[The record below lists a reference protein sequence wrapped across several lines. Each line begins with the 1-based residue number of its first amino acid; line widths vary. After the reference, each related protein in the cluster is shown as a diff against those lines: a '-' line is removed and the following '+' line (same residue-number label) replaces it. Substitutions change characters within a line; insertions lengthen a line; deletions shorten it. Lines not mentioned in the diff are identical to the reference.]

1 MSQEIENLVV
11 DNETQNKAILK
22 NIIKDLCS
30 MDQTLFEN
38 KDNFTKMMAILAKK
52 YKRIP
57 SKQDL
62 GMVYREMIKQNPKLE
77 KEGITRMLILRSIRS
92 ESGIVNISVSLPP
105 DKFSCKYNCHF
116 CPNEPGMPRSYL
128 SNEDV
133 FKRAARVGFD
143 TVKQVY
149 DRFDVL
155 AKNGHPIDK
164 IEFRVLGG
172 TFSCYDHSITDVFI
186 RDLYY
191 AANTYYTRKI
201 SCENLPY
208 ENSLLEITRG
218 TIEEEQAKNV
228 FAKVHVV
235 GLGVETRP
243 DEIDEDE
250 IIRFRKYGV
259 TRVELG
265 VQHTDDA
272 LLRRVNRGHLTKHS
286 KNAVRLLKD
295 YGFKVEIHIM
305 ADLPGATPEGDKE
318 CYKQVLTGQ
327 DLIPDYMKDYP
338 CLDVTY
344 TKVKEWKETKDASG
358 KYLWTP
364 YSENTPDAKDL
375 QDVLIYR
382 QSITPKWV
390 RVNRIQRDFK
400 PADEKHDHLG
410 YSSNSIRSNLAQIVK
425 TAAEKQGIYCQ
436 CIRCSEIR
444 DEKFDVKD
452 VKYYIYPFI
461 ASGQQ
466 EFFLT
471 AEIDC
476 VNRNLLLGFLR
487 LRLSSV
493 LQNSVIPELKGK
505 TAMIRELHVYG
516 RVKEVG
522 AKSETSKAQHLGI
535 GKKLLRKAE
544 EISQHHRFSKIAVI
558 SGIGVRDY
566 YRKNGYTLVGTYM
579 IKKIPNRGKNIL
591 FMFLFFL
598 SIFVGIYLY

>member
-1 MSQEIENLVV
+1 MSQEIENLLHQ
-11 DNETQNKAILK
+11 DEDGNKSILK
-22 NIIKDLCS
+22 NIVKYLCS
-30 MDQTLFEN
+30 MDDSIFEN
-38 KDNFTKMMAILAKK
+38 KDNFTKYMTILARK
-52 YKRIP
+52 YKVMP
-57 SKQDL
+57 SKQSL
-62 GMVYREMIKQNPKLE
+62 GMVYREMIKQNPSLE
-77 KEGITRMLILRSIRS
+77 RSSLSNLLILRSIRS

-133 FKRAARVGFD
+133 FKRAARVNFD
-143 TVKQVY
+143 TVQQVY

-172 TFSCYDHSITDVFI
+172 TFSCYDKEITDVFI

-191 AANTYYTRKI
+191 AANTYYTHNQNATSETI
-201 SCENLPY
+201 P
-208 ENSLLEITRG
+208 RG

-228 FAKVHVV
+228 FARVHVV

-250 IIRFRKYGV
+250 IIRFRRYGI

-265 VQHTDDA
+265 VQHTDDN
-272 LLRRVNRGHLTKHS
+272 LLRKVNRGHLTKHS
-286 KNAVRLLKD
+286 KNAIRLLKD

-318 CYKQVLTGQ
+318 CYTQVLCGQ

-338 CLDVTY
+338 CLDVTF
-344 TKVKEWKETKDASG
+344 TKVKEWKENTNPDGSPINPSVPT
-358 KYLWTP
+358 WSP
-364 YSENTPDAKDL
+364 YSEKTPDAREL

-400 PADEKHDHLG
+400 PADDKHDNLG
-410 YSSNSIRSNLAQIVK
+410 YTSQSIRSNLAQIVK
-425 TAAEKQGIYCQ
+425 DAAEKQGIYCQ

-444 DEKFDVKD
+444 DEKFKIDDVKFY
-452 VKYYIYPFI
+452 VYPFI

-466 EFFLT
+466 EFFLS
-471 AEIDC
+471 AEIEKP
-476 VNRNLLLGFLR
+476 NRNLLLGFLR

-493 LQNSVIPELKGK
+493 LKQSIIPELKGN

-522 AKSETSKAQHLGI
+522 VKSEKSEAQHLGI
-535 GKKLLRKAE
+535 GKLLLKKAE
-544 EISQHHRFSKIAVI
+544 QISLHHGFSKIAVI

-566 YRKNGYTLVGTYM
+566 YRKRGYTLVGTYM
-579 IKKIPNRGKNIL
+579 IKKIKNRKNTIIYLLLIL
-591 FMFLFFL
+591 M
-598 SIFVGIYLY
+598 SILIGIYLY